1 MQSDRNGLTVMEK
14 SNLLYRILF
23 VLFLALLFMPMLQGS
38 FHIFKLKE
46 LKGVKEAVQKPALTF
61 DSYKDGSFQRQYD
74 TYLMDNVGFRECYI
88 RAYNQ
93 YIWSFYAKTFNDNV
107 SIGKDR
113 WLYSTVNVRD
123 HYQSLIY
130 DVNFTNERM
139 TNKLDKEALRLY
151 KLQEIL
157 KEYGVTLFICMLPGK
172 DYIFPEYLPQNNGF
186 DMPEG
191 VHAYDVLKK
200 NFQKYGNNHI
210 DINQL
215 FLNWKGHVDFPLFYK
230 TCTHWTN
237 IATVHSSD
245 SILKYMEDLS
255 GLNINNISIGEAY
268 YGKAKEP
275 DQDLEELLN
284 KAFSTP
290 TVKYQYADAKI
301 IPDSSA
307 VKPKLI
313 TIGDSFFWNLTF
325 VLPMKDLFEYYHYW
339 YYNST
344 VYFDP
349 RYKNTSELDV
359 VSELLDSDFVM
370 LSYCTAQIYDI
381 DRKFINNAL
390 VRLCYDEEEIQ
401 ERIKQVMTKM
411 RNSEKWS
418 AEIANKAK
426 NSGRSVDDI
435 MYEDAHYTVFHI
447 PEEYFPEL
455 KGDEVPTKRCS
466 RIIKTF

>member
-1 MQSDRNGLTVMEK
+1 MKIFKLKNEK
-14 SNLLYRILF
+14 LYKTLF
-23 VLFLALLFMPMLQGS
+23 IVLIVLLFMPIVQNNIIH
-38 FHIFKLKE
+38 FNIKE
-46 LKGVKEAVQKPALTF
+46 LNGVTLETEKPKLSFET
-61 DSYKDGSFQRQYD
+61 YKNGSFQRQFD
-74 TYLMDNVGFRECYI
+74 TYLTEKVGFREFFI
-88 RAYNQ
+88 RTYNQ
-93 YIWSFYAKTFNDNV
+93 YIWSCYTKTFNDNV

-139 TNKLDKEALRLY
+139 TNKLDNEALRLY

-172 DYIFPEYLPQNNGF
+172 DYVFPEYLPQNNGF
-186 DMPEG
+186 DKPEG
-191 VHAYDVLKK
+191 VHAYDVLKE
-200 NFQKYGNNHI
+200 NFKKYGNNHI

-215 FLNWKGHVDFPLFYK
+215 FLNWKGNVDFPLFYK
-230 TCTHWTN
+230 TCTHWSN

-245 SILKYMEDLS
+245 TILRYMESLS
-255 GLNINNISIGEAY
+255 GLNINNISIGKQY
-268 YGKAKEP
+268 RDKARKP

-284 KAFSTP
+284 KAIFTP
-290 TVKYQYADAKI
+290 TVKYQYAEATI
-301 IPDSSA
+301 IPDSNA

-313 TIGDSFFWNLTF
+313 AIGDSFFWNMTY

-344 VYFDP
+344 VYFDQ
-349 RYKNTSELDV
+349 RYSNTSQFDL

-370 LSYCTAQIYDI
+370 LSYCTAQIYDL

-390 VRLCYDEEEIQ
+390 VRLCYDEDEIQ
-401 ERIKQVMTKM
+401 ERIGQVVTRM

-426 NSGRSVDDI
+426 NSGRSVDEI

-455 KGDEVPTKRCS
+455 KGDEVPTKRS
-466 RIIKTF
+466 GHLLSLISSKTL